1 MTAGSATPRE
11 CLRLMGWNDEQID
24 KIAAAKVSATQQYS
38 AQSLSSGICVSHL
51 FRVRPYGKSQRTIS
65 TDLGSSL
72 DIISKQSP
80 WYNLILPP
88 KIKIAAAKVSA
99 TQQYRQAGN
108 GIVVQVLEF
117 IFKALF
123 LGEV

>member
-1 MTAGSATPRE
+1 MKEQIISSVSYRQEEIILNILRLYAPNGIDADLTENVRIRKLTPRE

-24 KIAAAKVSATQQYS
+24 
-38 AQSLSSGICVSHL
+38 
-51 FRVRPYGKSQRTIS
+51 
-65 TDLGSSL
+65 
-72 DIISKQSP
+72 
-80 WYNLILPP
+80 
-88 KIKIAAAKVSA
+88 KIAAAKVSA